1 MGLFGGRKK
10 KKEAEKRRLEEQ
22 RLARIAEEKRLQD
35 EKEKLA
41 KEAEKRKV
49 KASKKAK
56 PVQKKPVAKKVEEK
70 PKKVIKAAPKPKNG
84 PCGKYEIYPEA
95 GLIKYRLKAS
105 NGEILVVSFGYASR
119 KGAKNGTETFI
130 KAVETGNFEII
141 TDKAGF
147 SHFDLFG
154 ARGARVIAVGEFYKS
169 KKLAESAVES
179 VKKFYKCQKVL
190 ELDKIPNTEIR
201 EEIVE
206 KQKVEENEKGKYQ
219 IYKEGPK
226 AFFAKLVA
234 SNGQILLVTQ
244 KYASKQAALNGVESI
259 KNAIA
264 NQNFTISRDK
274 QNRYQYKLY
283 TVNKQL
289 IVSGET
295 YPQKANCL
303 SSVQSVLRFSSLA
316 KVVEI

>member
-10 KKEAEKRRLEEQ
+10 KREAEKRRLEEQ
-22 RLARIAEEKRLQD
+22 RLAKISEDKRIYD
-35 EKEKLA
+35 EKIRLA
-41 KEAEKRKV
+41 KEAEAKEAKAKVAEKKKVVKKPATTTKPAV
-49 KASKKAK
+49 KAT
-56 PVQKKPVAKKVEEK
+56 
-70 PKKVIKAAPKPKNG
+70 PKSSVKNG
-84 PCGKYEIYPEA
+84 PCGKYEVYPEA
-95 GLIKYRLKAS
+95 GLVKYRLKAS
-105 NGEILVVSFGYASR
+105 NGEILVVSFGYATR
-119 KGAKNGTETFI
+119 KGAKNGIETFV

-154 ARGARVIAVGEFYKS
+154 ARGARVIAVGEFYKT

-179 VKKFYKCQKVL
+179 VKKFFGCNKIVDL
-190 ELDKIPNTEIR
+190 EKIPAIEIR

-206 KQKVEENEKGKYQ
+206 KQKIEENEKGKYQ
-219 IYKEGPK
+219 IYREGPK
-226 AFFAKLVA
+226 AFFANLIA
-234 SNGQILLVTQ
+234 SNGQILLTTQ
-244 KYASKQAALNGVESI
+244 KYASKQATLNGVEAI

-264 NQNFTISRDK
+264 NQNFTVSRDK

-283 TVNKQL
+283 TGNKQL

-303 SSVQSVLRFSSLA
+303 SSVQSVIRFSGLA